1 MLMLHDVKPYF
12 GGFQRISYSKAEKR
26 LPYEIYEVSAQ
37 RISIGGYF
45 EQ

>member
-1 MLMLHDVKPYF
+1 MVKRDLSRTPWHGKYLKKLTC
-12 GGFQRISYSKAEKR
+12 SKKR